1 MSVLFEE
8 RSSSLERR
16 WKAAWSALE
25 RNMSVLKLFYISF
38 IFILNAYKNVCSEVC
53 FSHGWFLW
61 CVLGMFFA
69 SHLASGLLTSSLW
82 IVFLLEV
89 GWRLRENW
97 LFSSPLCRWFF
108 HHLKPLHGSFWFS
121 ICPFWR
127 KLQFLRN
134 EGKKDSLILPALYH
148 YMFSFLLMRPGQVW
162 DVLLHRTRITDEY
175 SCKNCY
181 W

>member
-97 LFSSPLCRWFF
+97 LFALIQMIFPSLETSSWLV
-108 HHLKPLHGSFWFS
+108 
-121 ICPFWR
+121 
-127 KLQFLRN
+127 
-134 EGKKDSLILPALYH
+134 LILHLPFLEEAAVLEEWREDRQLNFTCSLSLYVF
-148 YMFSFLLMRPGQVW
+148 FSLDEAWPG
-162 DVLLHRTRITDEY
+162 LR
-175 SCKNCY
+175 CAFA
-181 W
+181 